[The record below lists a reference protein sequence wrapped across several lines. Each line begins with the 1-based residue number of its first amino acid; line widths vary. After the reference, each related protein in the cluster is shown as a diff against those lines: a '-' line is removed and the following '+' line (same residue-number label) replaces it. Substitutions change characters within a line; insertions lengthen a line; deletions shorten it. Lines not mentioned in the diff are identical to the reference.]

1 MEAVRFAVSILPSRL
16 LSLNSALVYLI
27 GAGPGDPGLLTLRG
41 AECLRNADVV
51 LYDGLS
57 NAALLTHAAGAEQIC
72 VGKHGQT
79 RIWTQE
85 EIIEEMLRHVR
96 QGRVVARLK
105 GGDPAVFARTAEE
118 AEALKAAKIPFEII
132 PGITAALAAG
142 SYAGIPVTHRK
153 LASAVALVTG
163 HEEPGKPE
171 SALDWQ
177 ALARFPGTLVIYM
190 GVTTVET
197 WTAALLRAGK
207 PADTPAAIV
216 RRCSLPDQQRIHCR
230 LDEIADRLTPAS
242 KFRPPVIVILGPVT
256 ELQATFSWFEDRP
269 LFGQRVLVARPEGQ
283 AESLAA
289 GLRSQGAEVC
299 LQPAIE
305 IAPPESWAAVDEAI
319 ESLAAGDTLVFASR
333 NGVRFFLDRLSTL
346 GGDGRRLAG
355 VQIAAV
361 GSRTAEALQTYG
373 LRADIVP
380 ERFDADALAQQLTPE
395 ARGRRFWL
403 IRASRGRDALDN
415 ALAEAGGEVKR
426 VVAYRN
432 QDVAVA
438 DPAVAASLHAGEL
451 DWVVVT
457 SSAIAASLVR
467 LFGDDLKTAKLASI
481 SPITSEALRARGLE
495 VDVEA
500 SEYTMEGLT
509 QAILDHSPAGS

>member
-1 MEAVRFAVSILPSRL
+1 M
-16 LSLNSALVYLI
+16 NYALVYLI

-57 NAALLTHAAGAEQIC
+57 NRALLAHAAGAEHIC
-72 VGKHGQT
+72 VGKHGQS

-118 AEALKAAKIPFEII
+118 AEALKAAAIPFEIV

-163 HEEPGKPE
+163 HEEPGKSE
-171 SALDWQ
+171 SALDWD

-197 WTAALLRAGK
+197 WTGALLAAGK

-216 RRCSLPDQQRIHCR
+216 RRCSLSDQQRIHCR
-230 LDEIADRLTPAS
+230 LDEIASHLTPAS

-256 ELQATFSWFEDRP
+256 QLQATFRWFEDRP
-269 LFGQRVLVARPEGQ
+269 LFGQRILVARPEGQ

-289 GLRSQGAEVC
+289 ELREQGAEVC

-305 IAPPESWAAVDEAI
+305 IAPPESWTAVDDAWGAI
-319 ESLAAGDTLVFASR
+319 AAGDTLVFAST
-333 NGVRFFLDRLSTL
+333 NGVQFFLDRLATL

-355 VQIAAV
+355 VRIAAV
-361 GSRTAEALQTYG
+361 GRRTAEALQGYG

-380 ERFDADALAQQLTPE
+380 DRFDADALA
-395 ARGRRFWL
+395 ARLAPDARERRFWL
-403 IRASRGRDALDN
+403 VRASRGRDTLDN
-415 ALAEAGGEVKR
+415 ALNDAGGEVIR

-432 QDVAVA
+432 QDVTAA
-438 DPAVAASLHAGEL
+438 DPDTAARLQAGEL
-451 DWVVVT
+451 DWVAVT
-457 SSAIAASLVR
+457 SSAIAHSLVR

-481 SPITSEALRARGLE
+481 SPITSEALRSHGLD
-495 VDVEA
+495 VDAEA
-500 SEYTMEGLT
+500 SEYTMDGLT
-509 QAILDHSPAGS
+509 QAILEHCQGGS